1 VNAGALPMALQLL
14 ALVFALAFAPQ
25 KAVMPALFLMSLVA
39 AVAFACPVTGKWE
52 TVLFLGSWAGLVLV
66 VLTVHL
72 PAGPTQAVSL
82 ILGANTGL
90 WVGTI
95 AAASDMPSDVMKVL
109 PLALLVLPAR
119 WLVAHRGGI
128 AIKVAASWLIAVAIL
143 CATLPI
149 VPTPGYVADHME

>member
-25 KAVMPALFLMSLVA
+25 KAVAPALSLMSIVA
-39 AVAFACPVTGKWE
+39 AVAVAFPVAGDGMTA
-52 TVLFLGSWAGLVLV
+52 VFVGSWAGLILV
-66 VLTVHL
+66 AVTVHL
-72 PAGPTQAVSL
+72 HAGPSPALSL

-90 WVGTI
+90 WFGMI
-95 AAASDMPSDVMKVL
+95 AAASDASSGILWVL

-119 WLVAHRGGI
+119 WLVARGGGI
-128 AIKVAASWLIAVAIL
+128 AIKVVASWLVAVAIL

-149 VPTPGYVADHME
+149 VPTPGYVADHMA